1 MKNTD
6 TDAATIQ
13 IALTGSPR
21 DSARVPRQNAANS
34 DSAAQ
39 PMLRINVM
47 QNSRCLLPDPS
58 CVGAAY
64 SREPFV
70 MQESSRL
77 QAAPTKTLLRE
88 QGLQPAHLL
97 QVRVQPGADH
107 HHHADQYRI
116 AVPTRQLRHV
126 HEVHSVPTGD

>member
-77 QAAPTKTLLRE
+77 QAAPTKHSCESRGYSQRTFFRYAYS
-88 QGLQPAHLL
+88 PA
-97 QVRVQPGADH
+97 QTTTTTPINTA
-107 HHHADQYRI
+107 
-116 AVPTRQLRHV
+116 
-126 HEVHSVPTGD
+126 